1 MAPHDEELL
10 RKVEV
15 KRRILE
21 ENDRAAAALRQR
33 FAERRMLAVNLISS
47 PGSGKTALL
56 EATAQRLAG
65 MVRMVA
71 VVGDVATDLDA
82 QRLAKAGLP
91 SRQVST
97 GGSCH
102 LDARIVAPAIEELP
116 EADILFIEN
125 VGNLICPTSFDL
137 GEDAKVALLS
147 VAEGPDKP
155 VKYPGIFSKAT
166 LVVITKADLLPHF
179 DFPLPQVKAS
189 ILALHPEAIIAVTSS
204 KHGCID
210 EWCDQLLAMLAAKRG
225 QSIEAGETE
234 PVGASMGTS
243 D

>member
-1 MAPHDEELL
+1 MDEELL

-21 ENDRAAAALRQR
+21 ENDRAAADLRRR
-33 FAERRMLAVNLISS
+33 FAERGILAVNLISS

-65 MVRMVA
+65 RVRMAA

-82 QRLAKAGLP
+82 QRLLAAGLP

-97 GGSCH
+97 AGSCH
-102 LDARIVAPAIEELP
+102 LDARIVAPAIDELP
-116 EADILFIEN
+116 DTDILFIEN

-137 GEDAKVALLS
+137 GEDTKIALLS

-155 VKYPGIFSKAT
+155 VKYPGIFSKASV
-166 LVVITKADLLPHF
+166 VVITKADLLPHF
-179 DFPLPQVKAS
+179 DFDLDRVIAS
-189 ILALHPEAIIAVTSS
+189 IRALNPKATVLVTSS

-210 EWCDQLLAMLAAKRG
+210 EWCDLLLAMLEGKRAVA
-225 QSIEAGETE
+225 EA
-234 PVGASMGTS
+234 PALLKRS
-243 D
+243 